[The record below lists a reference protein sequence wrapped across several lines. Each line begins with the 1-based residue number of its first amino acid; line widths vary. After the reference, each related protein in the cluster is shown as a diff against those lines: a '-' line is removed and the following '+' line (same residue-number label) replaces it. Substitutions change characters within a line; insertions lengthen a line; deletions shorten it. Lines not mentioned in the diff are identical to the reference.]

1 MSTEMIVAANAARA
15 RLFRRGAV
23 GEPLVEVVALVHP
36 QSRQVGHDLAG
47 DRMGHGEA
55 DRRGGGGTA
64 YEPKTDVRRKEHEHF
79 AREVAQRL
87 KGGLHAGEFERW
99 VLFASSPFLGE
110 IKAVLDAELQRSL
123 HAAIDLDLTSYGL
136 SEVDE
141 RASAALRAR
150 P

>member
-23 GEPLVEVVALVHP
+23 GEPLVEVVTLVHP
-36 QSRQVGHDLAG
+36 QSRQVGHDLAA
-47 DRMGHGEA
+47 DRMGH
-55 DRRGGGGTA
+55 
-64 YEPKTDVRRKEHEHF
+64 
-79 AREVAQRL
+79 
-87 KGGLHAGEFERW
+87 GEFERW

-110 IKAVLDAELQRSL
+110 LKAALDAELQRSL

-141 RASAALRAR
+141 RARAALRER

>member
-15 RLFRRGAV
+15 RLFRRGAG

-36 QSRQVGHDLAG
+36 ESRLVGHDLAG
-47 DRMGHGEA
+47 DRMGHGQA

-79 AREVAQRL
+79 AREVAARL
-87 KGGLHAGEFERW
+87 KSGLHAGEFERW

-110 IKAVLDAELQRSL
+110 VKAVLDAELQRSL
-123 HAAIDLDLTSYGL
+123 HAALDVDLTSYGL
-136 SEVDE
+136 HEVEE